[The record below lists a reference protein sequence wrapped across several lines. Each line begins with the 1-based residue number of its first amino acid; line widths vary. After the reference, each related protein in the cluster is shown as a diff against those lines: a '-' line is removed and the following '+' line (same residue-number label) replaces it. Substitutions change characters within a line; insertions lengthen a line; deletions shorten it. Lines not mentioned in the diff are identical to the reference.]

1 MSLFNYRRLFMAEL
15 SRNMLRLKRV
25 MNKSKNRNTRFVN
38 VRSVRNCKYCGEQ
51 IGVGDECLTTNKKLE
66 GRRWTCLGCLDAILR
81 YNETKA
87 ELDNVAFGDEGAS
100 MALSEALDENLAE
113 LYERG
118 IIDED

>member
-1 MSLFNYRRLFMAEL
+1 MAEL

-38 VRSVRNCKYCGEQ
+38 VRSVRNCRYCGEQ

-66 GRRWTCLGCLDAILR
+66 GRRWTCLGCLDVILR
-81 YNETKA
+81 YNETKV
-87 ELDNVAFGDEGAS
+87 ELDNVAFGDEGAA
-100 MALSEALDENLAE
+100 MVLSEALDEDLAE

-118 IIDED
+118 IINDED